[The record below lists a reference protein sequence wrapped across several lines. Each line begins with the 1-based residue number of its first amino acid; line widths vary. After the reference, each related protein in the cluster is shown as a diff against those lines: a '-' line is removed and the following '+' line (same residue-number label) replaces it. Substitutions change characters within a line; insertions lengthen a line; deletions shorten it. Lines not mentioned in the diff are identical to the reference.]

1 MPSELYDDKE
11 GGVYM
16 LRDDVDPG
24 EAILAEAV
32 ATSILVLAVV
42 MVSFDDDNK
51 SVLGALAIGFAACG
65 GVVAM

>member
-1 MPSELYDDKE
+1 
-11 GGVYM
+11 M

-42 MVSFDDDNK
+42 MVAFDDNNK
-51 SVLGALAIGFAACG
+51 SVLGALAIGLAAAG
-65 GVVAM
+65 GVLAM